1 MSDDLFSGPAAL
13 PDLDAPVF
21 DRNGVRRSKDGRPYV
36 KGPCPGGCDKGRV
49 EGARGPRSKA
59 CPKKCTEGVK
69 ETLYT
74 RCTSYVGALEDRQN
88 LEAWQKR
95 VVLLGLAADARR
107 VAEHNDA
114 EDVWNLLPSLL
125 DRIADA
131 GPDDRETLDAL
142 AEEAYA
148 LGDGYRAA
156 QKGTDLH
163 GLTERV
169 DEGLPLGEGVSIED
183 RADMAAWVR
192 LLDEYGV
199 RVLDIERFVV
209 VDRLKIGGTY
219 DRTIE
224 SDDPRLA
231 CPVDC
236 GKPKVLDLKT
246 GRIDYGA
253 GKMSQQLAVY
263 ANGRAYDAETG
274 KRSPHRVCRHRGF
287 IAHLPQGT
295 GEATMHAL
303 DLVEGWKA
311 VRLSKAVR
319 EHRRVSKSW
328 IIPLGKSP
336 LAFSAD
342 S

>member
-1 MSDDLFSGPAAL
+1 MTTEMFTPAPL

-36 KGPCPGGCDKGRV
+36 KGPCPNPECDGGRV
-49 EGARGPRSKA
+49 AGARGPRSKA
-59 CPKKCTEGVK
+59 CPKKCVEGVK

-95 VVLLGLAADARR
+95 IVLLGLKASD
-107 VAEHNDA
+107 
-114 EDVWNLLPSLL
+114 LLRQRLAVL
-125 DRIADA
+125 DI
-131 GPDDRETLDAL
+131 DDRDGLDAL
-142 AEEAYA
+142 AEEAYEA
-148 LGDGYRAA
+148 GDGYRAA

-163 GLTERV
+163 GLTESV
-169 DEGLPLGEGVSIED
+169 DRGEALPEGVSLAD

-192 LLDEYGV
+192 ILDAFGV

-209 VDRLKIGGTY
+209 VDRIKVGGTY

-231 CPVDC
+231 CSLCD
-236 GKPKVLDLKT
+236 KPKVLDLKT

-253 GKMSQQLAVY
+253 GKMAQQLAVY
-263 ANGRAYDAETG
+263 ANGRQYDAETG

-287 IAHLPQGT
+287 IVHLPQGT
-295 GEATMHAL
+295 GTASMHAL

-328 IIPLGKSP
+328 IEPL
-336 LAFSAD
+336 D
-342 S
+342 SGLVLDYTVNTETGEITS